1 MSRPNIIFLLT
12 DNQRADLVG
21 CAGNRIIHTPNLDL
35 LGYRGVRF
43 ANAFATTPVC
53 AASRASYLTGL
64 YERRHQFTFLTP
76 PLRREFSDISYPTL
90 LKAAGYHT
98 GFIGKFG
105 VAVNGIEPSLEDA
118 GGLERMFDHFDNYEH
133 WNDEGYEIRQ
143 PDGGIRHLTDIT
155 GDNAVAFID
164 GHSAAGARRPFCLS
178 VSFNA
183 PHAQDGDPRHYIC
196 PETED
201 GLYQDAVV
209 PEPVNADPAFFAA
222 LPRFIRESESRVRWH
237 TRFDSAANYQRHLKG
252 LYRMVSGVD
261 RNVGRIVAALERH
274 SLADDTVIIFASDH
288 GMYYGERGLSD
299 CWQLNEQPLRVPL
312 IICDPR
318 RDPGGWR
325 RPELALNLDVAPTI
339 LELGGVPIPELMQ
352 GRSLVPLFEDDPPPT
367 GAPSSSA
374 NTCSSAPTS
383 PRARAVAPRTP
394 STCAT
399 SSRIRCTRSC
409 TTCAPT
415 RTSRSTSPR
424 THATPSGWPRCAA
437 DATGSAHRR
446 EARHEHQH
454 AGYALHG
461 GGRQALQELRSPAER
476 HPGGGRRAVVHRS
489 GRFQGVPA
497 GLG

>member
-43 ANAFATTPVC
+43 ANAFATTPIC

-64 YERRHQFTFLTP
+64 YERRHRFTFLTP
-76 PLRREFSDISYPTL
+76 PLRREFSDISYPAL

-105 VAVNGIEPSLEDA
+105 IAVNGIEPSLEDA
-118 GGLERMFDHFDNYEH
+118 GGLGKMFDHFDNYEH
-133 WNDEGYEIRQ
+133 WTDEGYEIPQ

-155 GDNAVAFID
+155 GDKAVAFID
-164 GHSAAGARRPFCLS
+164 RHAAAGARAPFCLS

-183 PHAQDGDPRHYIC
+183 PHAQDGDPRHYIW
-196 PETED
+196 PESED
-201 GLYQDAVV
+201 DLYQDAVI

-237 TRFDSAANYQRHLKG
+237 TRFDSAEHRQRHLKG
-252 LYRMVSGVD
+252 LYRMISGVD

-274 SLADDTVIIFASDH
+274 ALAQDTVIIFASDH

-318 RDPGGWR
+318 RDPGGWLR
-325 RPELALNLDVAPTI
+325 SEMVLNLDVAPTI
-339 LELGGVPIPELMQ
+339 LELAGVPIPAPVQ
-352 GRSLVPLFEDDPPPT
+352 GRSLVPLFEDEPAADWRTEFFCEHLFERSDIPKSEGMRTEDTKYLRYFEQDPVYEELYDLRADPHESVNL
-367 GAPSSSA
+367 AA
-374 NTCSSAPTS
+374 D
-383 PRARAVAPRTP
+383 PRHADLLAEMRRGCDGL
-394 STCAT
+394 CAT
-399 SSRIRCTRSC
+399 
-409 TTCAPT
+409 AGG
-415 RTSRSTSPR
+415 ST
-424 THATPSGWPRCAA
+424 
-437 DATGSAHRR
+437 
-446 EARHEHQH
+446 
-454 AGYALHG
+454 
-461 GGRQALQELRSPAER
+461 
-476 HPGGGRRAVVHRS
+476 
-489 GRFQGVPA
+489 
-497 GLG
+497 